1 VRGAGIEPVRVGRIF
16 GVPVITNDTIWQV
29 LFLIQKNHSKI
40 LLIGINEMS
49 DPQLKPCPE
58 SPNCVSTQTQQ
69 KSKRMD
75 PIPFE
80 LEPKEVLKIIKSVV
94 ESLPNTHLEKE
105 SLNYLHYTFKSRI
118 FRFID
123 DVEFLIDL
131 KQKLIH
137 FRSASRTG
145 YSDMGVNKKRMT
157 EITKAIKHEME
168 SKGTSR

>member
-1 VRGAGIEPVRVGRIF
+1 
-16 GVPVITNDTIWQV
+16 
-29 LFLIQKNHSKI
+29 
-40 LLIGINEMS
+40 MS

-69 KSKRMD
+69 KSKQMD

-80 LEPKEVLKIIKSVV
+80 LDTKEVLKIIKGVV
-94 ESLPNTHLEKE
+94 ESLPNTRLEKE
-105 SLNYLHYTFKSRI
+105 SDHYLHYTFKSKI

-123 DVEFLIDL
+123 DVEFLIDAE
-131 KQKLIH
+131 QKLIH

-157 EITKAIKHEME
+157 EITASIEQAMK
-168 SKGTSR
+168 SRTSSQ